1 MSGTVQALTKS
12 LIFSKSKE
20 VWIFFLHSSTFD
32 PTIFGSES
40 IFIFFFPV
48 QLSSFLYFLNYLPQL
63 II

>member
-40 IFIFFFPV
+40 IFIFFF
-48 QLSSFLYFLNYLPQL
+48 LSSFPHFF
-63 II
+63 IS